1 MSLLLLLFHS
11 LLVCENCLKVET
23 PITPTGQMAVKI
35 PIDRVNYRLKQWLI
49 DLPNAGMVQ

>member
-49 DLPNAGMVQ
+49 DRPNAGMVQ